1 MKYFIPAWHKQ
12 YDDWSI
18 NIPSIEN
25 YDAAEYMTVL
35 KKFDEEIGLIITDYQ
50 PQLLSKLNQIAFFP
64 NSLFSVYDF
73 LQGVHGFENKVLEL
87 EDFNWPKNAIFKK
100 DKTTD
105 KITVNPEMH
114 FCKRREYENITD
126 LVDEILS
133 RYLKVNAKNNDEII
147 VTVDDE
153 SSFNNEIIEPYKP
166 LYLINRHHPYSKKI
180 GSLARAKVI
189 VSSNEIKQNL
199 EKNYREQ
206 FDISVIP
213 VFNSEFRLGHSQRQN
228 VQEIGFFAENANDED
243 IHQII
248 QKLCNY
254 ILKNPD
260 NYSLKIFTYNFWK
273 ADHVNKILE
282 QIKEE
287 NKNSFILGK
296 SEQAENAPIDGLD
309 DEVSLPELDV
319 AHTRLTNISDVLSNL
334 DKMRLLINWGKA
346 DELMQISGVSIGIP
360 QVQNFS
366 SATVVDN
373 KNGRIIKKISELL
386 PVVDEY
392 LTNLNSWNQTVVY
405 NVQLMNQ
412 YSEEN
417 IIEKWK
423 EVFKERKAE

>member
-1 MKYFIPAWHKQ
+1 MDIDSRGFISNQ
-12 YDDWSI
+12 D
-18 NIPSIEN
+18 
-25 YDAAEYMTVL
+25 
-35 KKFDEEIGLIITDYQ
+35 DEEKTIYFDPYG
-50 PQLLSKLNQIAFFP
+50 
-64 NSLFSVYDF
+64 
-73 LQGVHGFENKVLEL
+73 
-87 EDFNWPKNAIFKK
+87 NWRFKK
-100 DKTTD
+100 DKT
-105 KITVNPEMH
+105 
-114 FCKRREYENITD
+114 
-126 LVDEILS
+126 
-133 RYLKVNAKNNDEII
+133 KNNDEII

-228 VQEIGFFAENANDED
+228 VQEIGFFAENANDE
-243 IHQII
+243 
-248 QKLCNY
+248 
-254 ILKNPD
+254 
-260 NYSLKIFTYNFWK
+260 
-273 ADHVNKILE
+273 DHVNKILE